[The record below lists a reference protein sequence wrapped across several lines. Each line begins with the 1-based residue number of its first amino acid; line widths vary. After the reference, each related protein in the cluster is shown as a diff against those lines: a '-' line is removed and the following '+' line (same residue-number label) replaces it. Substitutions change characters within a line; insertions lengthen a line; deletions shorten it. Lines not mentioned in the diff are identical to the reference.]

1 MTFRTKLSLIFV
13 LTIVGTVSAVAYGV
27 THYTQTAFEEM
38 DAQRTNAIV
47 SQFKKEFTQSGEQ
60 ITQV

>member
-1 MTFRTKLSLIFV
+1 
-13 LTIVGTVSAVAYGV
+13 
-27 THYTQTAFEEM
+27 M

-60 ITQV
+60 IAQQVKNIADGYITLRAAIDL